1 MNATDRILG
10 EARKVRPPT
19 KRELT
24 DPHDAYFY
32 AEEKLRMGRF
42 PEGEA
47 AIAKDPYWAYMY
59 ARHIIKGR
67 WPEAEATIATDPGW
81 AYGYAVNVLNG
92 RWPEAEAVIATDPL
106 YVINYAKY
114 VIKGRW
120 PEAEAAIATNPHL
133 AKSYL
138 ELFPDAK
145 LEWVMKGW
153 LDWLDL

>member
-1 MNATDRILG
+1 MNTTSRILG

-47 AIAKDPYWAYMY
+47 AIAKDPYWAYQY

-67 WPEAEATIATDPGW
+67 WPESEATIATSTW
-81 AYGYAVNVLNG
+81 AFPYAWHVIGG
-92 RWPEAEAVIATDPL
+92 RWPE
-106 YVINYAKY
+106 
-114 VIKGRW
+114 G
-120 PEAEAAIATNPHL
+120 EAAIAKDPIW
-133 AKSYL
+133 AEKYL
-138 ELFPDAK
+138 ELCPDAK
-145 LEWVMKGW
+145 LEWAMNGW
-153 LDWLDL
+153 IDWLDL

>member
-1 MNATDRILG
+1 MNATSRILG

-47 AIAKDPYWAYMY
+47 AIAKDPYWAYQY

-67 WPEAEATIATDPGW
+67 WPEAEATIATDPV
-81 AYGYAVNVLNG
+81 A
-92 RWPEAEAVIATDPL
+92 
-106 YVINYAKY
+106 AK
-114 VIKGRW
+114 
-120 PEAEAAIATNPHL
+120 L
-133 AKSYL
+133 YL
-138 ELFPDAK
+138 EAFPEAK
-145 LEWVMKGW
+145 LEWVMNGW
-153 LDWLDL
+153 LDWFDL